1 MTNVVKVGVFI
12 TSMENFA
19 AVNRVYGEWF
29 GGVKPVSIVHCFLF
43 QHPSILG
50 ILAVE

>member
-1 MTNVVKVGVFI
+1 MANVVKVGVFI

-29 GGVKPVSIVHCFLF
+29 GGVKPVSTYLMLFF
-43 QHPSILG
+43 QHLSLLG
-50 ILAVE
+50 IVAVG